1 MAYIH
6 RSKIITKKECMRKE
20 KACNKGFCWNAGVDD
35 EKGVT
40 KAQLSYTVVMAC
52 SVLKP
57 QKRESQVRLTIRKID
72 SFYSSL
78 ARCGIFLLL

>member
-1 MAYIH
+1 
-6 RSKIITKKECMRKE
+6 MRKE
-20 KACNKGFCWNAGVDD
+20 KACNKGLCWNVGLDD